1 MNALMHSWV
10 QWLSETSWSLYL
22 QRQGWAIVIS
32 QSIHIVCVAVVL
44 GSAVMISLRL
54 LGVGSSGRKVSEL
67 VDTLVPW
74 IYRALIVLLLTGIEQ
89 TIAEPFRQFMAAAF
103 RWKMLLVVVTLGLT
117 ISFTRAVRARTAA
130 WDDAAT
136 RPAGAKLF
144 ALAWLG
150 LWLGIVWCGRFIG
163 YA

>member
-1 MNALMHSWV
+1 MHSWA

-22 QRQGWAIVIS
+22 QKQAWIIVVS
-32 QSIHIVCVAVVL
+32 QSIHIVCVAVVF
-44 GSAVMISLRL
+44 GSSMMISLRL
-54 LGVGSSGRKVSEL
+54 LGLGSSGRKVSEL
-67 VDTLVPW
+67 VATLVPW

-103 RWKMLLVVVTLGLT
+103 RWKMLLVVITVVLT
-117 ISFTRAVRARTAA
+117 MYFARAVQARAAA
-130 WDDAAT
+130 WDDAQA
-136 RPAGAKLF
+136 RPVGAKIF
-144 ALAWLG
+144 AVTWLG